1 MRACVLGAGTEI
13 GKTYVACALLRQAR
27 AQGLSVRALKP
38 VMSGY
43 APDDL
48 AVSDA
53 GRLLEACGA
62 APSRENVSRMC
73 LHAFEAP
80 LAPNLAARRAGAS
93 LDYDSILAFA
103 TRAVETD
110 VDFLLIEGAGGV
122 LSPLTDTHL
131 NADLAA
137 DLGFPVILVA
147 ANYLGA
153 VSHTL
158 TALEALER
166 RNIDIA
172 GIAISQPTDEFAYP
186 ADLAAELARWTT
198 TPCVL
203 FGHHPVDNAHQEE
216 AGRMLSVL
224 RG

>member
-1 MRACVLGAGTEI
+1 MKACVLGAGTEI

-38 VMSGY
+38 VMSGC

-48 AVSDA
+48 AASDA
-53 GRLLEACGA
+53 GRLLAACGK
-62 APSRENVSRMC
+62 APSHENVGRIC

-80 LAPNLAARRAGAS
+80 LAPNVAARRAGVK
-93 LDYDSILAFA
+93 LDYDSILAF
-103 TRAVETD
+103 TRQASEEADLV
-110 VDFLLIEGAGGV
+110 LIEGAGGV

-131 NADLAA
+131 NVDLAA
-137 DLGFPVILVA
+137 DLGFPVILVT

-158 TALEALER
+158 TAIEALEK

-172 GIAISQPTDEFAYP
+172 GIAISQPTDEFADP
-186 ADLAAELARWTT
+186 ADLAAELARWTN